1 MFSSVRGKVLTSN
14 DILSFSCILSS
25 FRQLLKCFV
34 FIIKYSNF
42 PKGASYTGKDM
53 LMIQICISTQAEQT
67 TLCKNLIVSM
77 SKLSRLTN
85 QTFQFLDQ
93 IMKNFRKQCLENKQT
108 DLCLNGNSCSP
119 FQWKSGPLKHLVKI
133 STLVYSSQYVFGK
146 ELDHLRT
153 LFIKINDYPAKTVKT

>member
-1 MFSSVRGKVLTSN
+1 MFSSVWGKVLTSN
-14 DILSFSCILSS
+14 DVILSFSYILSS
-25 FRQLLKCFV
+25 FRQLLECFV

-85 QTFQFLDQ
+85 
-93 IMKNFRKQCLENKQT
+93 
-108 DLCLNGNSCSP
+108 
-119 FQWKSGPLKHLVKI
+119 
-133 STLVYSSQYVFGK
+133 
-146 ELDHLRT
+146 
-153 LFIKINDYPAKTVKT
+153 